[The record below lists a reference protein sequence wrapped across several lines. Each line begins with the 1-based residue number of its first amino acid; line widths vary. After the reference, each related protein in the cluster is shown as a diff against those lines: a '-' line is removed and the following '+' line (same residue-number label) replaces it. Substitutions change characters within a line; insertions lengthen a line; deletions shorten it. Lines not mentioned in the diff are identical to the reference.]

1 VNQLLVVEYD
11 GDSNNSANEIALRK
25 YLKCIEKKND
35 KILRLLIPLYVIS
48 VIGFI
53 IIFDKEIHLAIR
65 LIDIL
70 IICLTVILSLIRRV
84 GLKKNIENK
93 YEIYNKHKK
102 FRLKFY
108 DTFIEFNVDNKLIRK
123 VSYSKF
129 KELYGSKDMFLIN
142 LLCCIY
148 KDCIDTN
155 VSNEIETI
163 LIDKLG
169 EKYKKLDIKESEN
182 K

>member
-1 VNQLLVVEYD
+1 MNQLLVVEYD

-48 VIGFI
+48 VLGFI
-53 IIFDKEIHLAIR
+53 IIFDKEMYLSIQLMYM
-65 LIDIL
+65 L
-70 IICLTVILSLIRRV
+70 IICLTVIISLIRRV

-93 YEIYNKHKK
+93 YKIYNKHKK
-102 FRLKFY
+102 FRLRFY

-123 VSYSKF
+123 ISYSNL
-129 KELYGSKDMFLIN
+129 KELYESKDMFLIN

-148 KDCIDTN
+148 KDCIDTD
-155 VSNEIETI
+155 VSNKIETI
-163 LIDKLG
+163 LMDKLG
-169 EKYKKLDIKESEN
+169 EKYKKLNIK
-182 K
+182 